1 MLRQLRVL
9 QVNKFYPPL
18 IGGIEKVVQ
27 QIVEGL
33 SERCHMK
40 VLVCQRKG
48 PESDEVINGVQVHR
62 SASIGTFCSMP
73 LSFAFLKDFRR
84 MSTDS
89 NIVHIHMPFPLA
101 DLACLLSGYKGAVV
115 VWWHSDIVRQ
125 KAFMPLY
132 RPLMNWLLRRSDKII
147 VATQRHITGSKYLPA
162 YQDKC
167 VVIPFSLDRQILGDA
182 KDYGNTKKGTTH
194 EGSPFR
200 FLFVGRLVPYKGCG
214 VLLDAF
220 AKLGEG
226 QLTIA
231 GDGPQR
237 EKLLRQS
244 QKLGIS
250 ERVRFIRQ
258 FTEKEKMQLY
268 RDCDAFILP
277 SISKNEAF
285 GLVQLEAMAYGK
297 PVINTD
303 LDSGVPEV
311 SLHNVTGLTVPP
323 NDSVQL
329 ARAMERLIHDDDLC
343 RSFGA
348 AAVQRAVSFS
358 ENFAD
363 QLYAVYEEALEK

>member
-1 MLRQLRVL
+1 MMCEETAQDAHV
-9 QVNKFYPPL
+9 
-18 IGGIEKVVQ
+18 
-27 QIVEGL
+27 
-33 SERCHMK
+33 
-40 VLVCQRKG
+40 
-48 PESDEVINGVQVHR
+48 
-62 SASIGTFCSMP
+62 
-73 LSFAFLKDFRR
+73 
-84 MSTDS
+84 
-89 NIVHIHMPFPLA
+89 
-101 DLACLLSGYKGAVV
+101 
-115 VWWHSDIVRQ
+115 DI
-125 KAFMPLY
+125 A
-132 RPLMNWLLRRSDKII
+132 
-147 VATQRHITGSKYLPA
+147 
-162 YQDKC
+162 
-167 VVIPFSLDRQILGDA
+167 
-182 KDYGNTKKGTTH
+182 
-194 EGSPFR
+194 
-200 FLFVGRLVPYKGCG
+200 FVGRLVPYKGCG